1 MPFEL
6 LFLLL
11 PVAAFS
17 GWLIGR
23 RGGGRDQDAGCPEIP
38 ADYYKGLN
46 FLLNEQQDKAIEVFT
61 QMLEVDSNQVEIH
74 LALGNMFRRRGEV
87 DRAIRIH
94 QNLIARPMLDAEQK
108 FAALY
113 ALGQDYMRAGVFDRA
128 ESLFRELV
136 ENKVH
141 TRPALEL
148 LLDIYQQ
155 EKDWERAIQSARRL
169 EGVTGEKRSGM
180 IAQFYCE
187 QAEQSLAA
195 GEPGAAR
202 KILRRALSA
211 DRACARA
218 SLIEGRLE
226 LDAGNHKAAIRAF
239 RRLEE
244 QDPDYLPEII
254 EPIGEAYRGLGRP
267 AELREYLGQLLA
279 RHAAISIMLALVDLI
294 RSEEGDTR
302 AAEFATEYLRR
313 RPSVRGMDRLIELN
327 LLQSEGAART
337 NLQILKEVTA
347 QMLRDKPVYKCG
359 NCGFTGKAIHW
370 QCPSCRHWNTVKPI
384 QGVEGE

>member
-23 RGGGRDQDAGCPEIP
+23 RGTPRASHPAYPEVP

-141 TRPALEL
+141 TRPALQL

-155 EKDWERAIQSARRL
+155 EKDWERAIQTARRL

-187 QAEQSLAA
+187 LAEQSLQS
-195 GEPGAAR
+195 GEPGNAR
-202 KILRRALSA
+202 KILRRAVSA

-226 LDAGNHKAAIRAF
+226 LEAGNHKAAIRAF

-254 EPIGEAYRGLGRP
+254 EPLAEAYRGLGRP
-267 AELREYLGQLLA
+267 TELRDYLRQLLG

-294 RSEEGDTR
+294 RGEEGDAR

-327 LLQSEGAART
+327 LLQSDGAART
-337 NLQILKEVTA
+337 QLQILKEVTA
-347 QMLRDKPVYKCG
+347 QMLRDKPVYKCS
-359 NCGFTGKAIHW
+359 NCGFTGKTIHW
-370 QCPSCRHWNTVKPI
+370 QCPTCRSWNSVKPI
-384 QGVEGE
+384 HGVEGE